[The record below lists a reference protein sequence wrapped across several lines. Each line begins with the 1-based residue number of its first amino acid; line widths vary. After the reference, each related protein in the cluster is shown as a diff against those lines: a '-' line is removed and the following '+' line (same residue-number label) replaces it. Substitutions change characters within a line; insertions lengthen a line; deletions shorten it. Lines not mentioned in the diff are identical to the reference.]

1 MLRCV
6 LHFVSLCSF
15 HLVYPKC
22 VWRLKIR
29 LLVLKSLLLSIV
41 SILLWLT
48 VLHFTW
54 LITTALNVISFHCCS
69 ALLTDSG
76 FDRERRG
83 SQPDSLLWCWSH
95 KKCDFQPRLTWIL
108 AFLNKARLALLPE
121 RQWVL
126 LIHTQQV
133 KPNNN
138 LIIIQFNIYWV
149 FQDLLNASSIL
160 WWYLFDRKSMIR
172 SSEPQSSLK

>member
-1 MLRCV
+1 MCV

-15 HLVYPKC
+15 HFVYHKC

-69 ALLTDSG
+69 ALVTDSG

-95 KKCDFQPRLTWIL
+95 KKCDFQPRLTCIL

-133 KPNNN
+133 TLSGFIKCIIHLVVVLIWQKKYDKVLRASVLFKVN
-138 LIIIQFNIYWV
+138 LAEN
-149 FQDLLNASSIL
+149 
-160 WWYLFDRKSMIR
+160 KH
-172 SSEPQSSLK
+172 